1 MSGFIGGVQPVAMAE
16 PSTNSV
22 ETQDLKDNAVTDDK
36 LNSAELN
43 QAVVDIS
50 DTEALALA
58 SL

>member
-36 LNSAELN
+36 LNSATLD
-43 QAVVDIS
+43 QAVVDIE
-50 DTEALALA
+50 DNELYALAGL
-58 SL
+58 

>member
-36 LNSAELN
+36 LNSATLD
-43 QAVVDIS
+43 QAVVDI
-50 DTEALALA
+50 DDNELLALA
-58 SL
+58 GL